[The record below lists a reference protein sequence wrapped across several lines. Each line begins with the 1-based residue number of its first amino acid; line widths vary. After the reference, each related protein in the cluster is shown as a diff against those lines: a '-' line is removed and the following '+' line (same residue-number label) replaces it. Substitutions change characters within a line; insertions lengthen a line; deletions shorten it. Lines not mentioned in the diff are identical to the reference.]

1 MLLDQNDTAFVDNV
15 LDEFAAWLQTV
26 GDPYPDDS
34 VANAAVFI
42 DWRRRHFAADLAA
55 FDEDDVVEFLLDW
68 CPRRITMPAE
78 ASSWFCASI
87 GALLEFLGNTGRLGG
102 RRQARGR
109 AKQLGHE
116 PRIRHAEHDV
126 RSGQQPESDLESP
139 RFQSAG

>member
-55 FDEDDVVEFLLDW
+55 FDEDDVVEFPLDW

-87 GALLEFLGNTGRLGG
+87 GALLEFLGNTGLPFVYIPPPAADVESVA
-102 RRQARGR
+102 ARADAGQDR
-109 AKQLGHE
+109 CT
-116 PRIRHAEHDV
+116 PRIPGRI
-126 RSGQQPESDLESP
+126 R
-139 RFQSAG
+139 

>member
-1 MLLDQNDTAFVDNV
+1 MGMLLDQNDTAFVDNV

-55 FDEDDVVEFLLDW
+55 FDEDDVVEFPLDW

-87 GALLEFLGNTGRLGG
+87 GALLEFLGNTGLPFVYIPPPL
-102 RRQARGR
+102 QTSN
-109 AKQLGHE
+109 L
-116 PRIRHAEHDV
+116 
-126 RSGQQPESDLESP
+126 SP
-139 RFQSAG
+139 RRRCWPRSMHSANDLARDPVSH